1 MESGQELAALI
12 PDAHLVTLD
21 SKNHLL
27 TGAEPAWAVFRN
39 EVAAFLR
46 P

>member
-1 MESGQELAALI
+1 MQAGQELAGLI
-12 PDAHLVTLD
+12 PESRLVALD

-27 TGAEPAWAVFRN
+27 TGEEPAWRVFRD

-46 P
+46 G